1 MATYSQKLR
10 EQKRLD
16 TDRLMNLLSRFSIH
30 IVIILLSLGCL
41 FPLLLIVS
49 ASFTD
54 EIALTRFGYNLIP
67 TQFSTDAYAAIF
79 RTPGVIIRAYLV
91 TIFTTVVGTILALA
105 LMSPLAY
112 ALSRPDFILRKPLSL
127 FVFFTMLFSGGIVPY
142 YILMTQYLRVQDTV
156 LALILPYLVVVY
168 YVLILRTYFAALP
181 SELIDAA
188 RVDGAGEFRI
198 FISIALPLAKPALAT
213 IALFT
218 ALNYWNDWT
227 TALYFVR
234 DPQFEFEGG
243 IGADILRLGKG
254 ESIPAGGVKEELR
267 PVCGGDDRGDRGA
280 GGGFRDRP
288 GDGDLRIQQP
298 AFIPPNIERAR
309 RTGPETVRESR
320 VPGFR
325 LG

>member
-198 FISIALPLAKPALAT
+198 FLSIALPLAKPALAT

-234 DPQFEFEGG
+234 DPQLYPLQYMLYIIQSNAQAMQLQGSVG
-243 IGADILRLGKG
+243 NITVG
-254 ESIPAGGVKEELR
+254 EVPT
-267 PVCGGDDRGDRGA
+267 
-280 GGGFRDRP
+280 
-288 GDGDLRIQQP
+288 QT
-298 AFIPPNIERAR
+298 AR
-309 RTGPETVRESR
+309 MAMAVLATGPAALMFLVFQRYLVRG
-320 VPGFR
+320 VTLGAFR
-325 LG
+325 

>member
-16 TDRLMNLLSRFSIH
+16 TDHLMNLLSRFSIH

-234 DPQFEFEGG
+234 DPQLYPLQYMLYIIQSNAQAMQLQGSVG
-243 IGADILRLGKG
+243 NITVG
-254 ESIPAGGVKEELR
+254 EVPT
-267 PVCGGDDRGDRGA
+267 
-280 GGGFRDRP
+280 
-288 GDGDLRIQQP
+288 QT
-298 AFIPPNIERAR
+298 AR
-309 RTGPETVRESR
+309 MAMAVLATGPAALMFLVFQRYLVRG
-320 VPGFR
+320 VTLGAFR
-325 LG
+325 